1 MVNAQ
6 KGVIIKCDPAMHQF
20 LIYLDETKA
29 LGSRFII
36 KKLDD
41 THVFVEH
48 DIISALEDKIDA
60 LMDSLS
66 PSDTA
71 DK

>member
-29 LGSRFII
+29 LGSRFMI
-36 KKLDD
+36 KKLDE
-41 THVFVEH
+41 THIFVER
-48 DIISALEDKIDA
+48 DIMRALKDKIDA

-66 PSDTA
+66 PSDVT

>member
-20 LIYLDETKA
+20 LIHLDETKA
-29 LGSRFII
+29 LGSRFMI

-41 THVFVEH
+41 THIFVERE
-48 DIISALEDKIDA
+48 IIKLLESRIDA

-66 PSDTA
+66 PSDPA